1 MDDDES
7 FSRPNDAYTYE
18 PTLAMTL
25 PPTLTMTLRPTP
37 SPTVPIPA
45 NTTADNISD
54 SSVAFPVVELAWLFF
69 VFLFCINWCVSI
81 YRQHSNDDLVQ
92 TRDVMSE
99 RRRQQQQQHEET
111 LPGLLP
117 ASYTQYHPRAQY
129 QPASYTQYGQPLPAS
144 STQYGQH
151 LPASSTQYGRF
162 LAAFH
167 FQTVLADR
175 NNITAAS
182 IRSIEENKEV
192 IDEDPPL
199 KANETDRESSSI
211 RSSDRKSSTI
221 RWTNFLSS
229 WRKPAKEDV
238 CPICLDEY
246 HPGERI
252 CTSKTTACSHV
263 FHLEFWR
270 RRRLRRN

>member
-1 MDDDES
+1 MNDDES
-7 FSRPNDAYTYE
+7 LSRPTDAYTYE

-25 PPTLTMTLRPTP
+25 RPTA
-37 SPTVPIPA
+37 SPTVPIPT
-45 NTTADNISD
+45 NSSD
-54 SSVAFPVVELAWLFF
+54 SSVAVPVVELIWFFIAFLFF
-69 VFLFCINWCVSI
+69 INWCVSK
-81 YRQHSNDDLVQ
+81 YRQHRNDELVQ

-129 QPASYTQYGQPLPAS
+129 QPASHTQYGQP
-144 STQYGQH
+144 

-192 IDEDPPL
+192 IEEDPPL
-199 KANETDRESSSI
+199 KLNETDRESSSI

-252 CTSKTTACSHV
+252 CTSKTMACSHV
-263 FHLEFWR
+263 FHQECMGEW
-270 RRRLRRN
+270 LRDHNTCPICRTVVINT